1 MLADYTKDGR
11 SLIAAAKLLLHEFF
25 HGIRL
30 KDRPDITAPWM
41 LLEEQ
46 MMLDDSEWRTGQ
58 MARQVSDRKAV
69 IYNILKAIPME
80 PRKPGDPII
89 APSDADQERAI
100 AEVIQQAQASHKAKQ
115 EAKQQGGQQGRHQ
128 GNRAGQ
134 ASKASKWSLEG
145 LRREQKC
152 ITAAFEKETLGWDTK
167 VPAMLAVRRASN
179 SQAGPCS

>member
-1 MLADYTKDGR
+1 M
-11 SLIAAAKLLLHEFF
+11 AAAKLLLHEFF

-30 KDRPDITAPWM
+30 KDRPDVTAPWM

-46 MMLDDSEWRTGQ
+46 MVLDDSEWRTGQ
-58 MARQVSDRKAV
+58 MPRQVSDRKAV
-69 IYNILKAIPME
+69 IYNILNAIPME

-115 EAKQQGGQQGRHQ
+115 EAKQQRHQ

-145 LRREQKC
+145 LRREQTC
-152 ITAAFEKETLGWDTK
+152 ITAAFEQATLGWDTK
-167 VPAMLAVRRASN
+167 APAMLAVRRARS
-179 SQAGPCS
+179 SPAGPCS